1 MKKYFLLVCIIIL
14 ANSCKNNFHAQQK
27 KDVYQ
32 SIVRAFIE
40 DRSSQVKIDSKENI
54 LILGANNS
62 ENDKDSY
69 NIVMSFVNP
78 KLLSGF
84 EYSKVYIIDGYR
96 LIIDESKESKNKSQI
111 FKNSFKETKFENLNQ
126 AENIID
132 YDSKYWLITFNSK
145 NEIIRISPF
154 QKSKYIK
161 DLLLKKG
168 IKFSQ
173 DFEDNE

>member
-1 MKKYFLLVCIIIL
+1 MRKYFLLVCIIIL
-14 ANSCKNNFHAQQK
+14 ANSCKNHLHSQQR

-32 SIVRAFIE
+32 TIVRAFIE
-40 DRSSQVKIDSKENI
+40 NRNSQIKIDSKENI
-54 LILGANNS
+54 LIVGASDS

-84 EYSKVYIIDGYR
+84 EYSKVYMIDGYR

-111 FKNSFKETKFENLNQ
+111 LKNSFKETKFENFNQ
-126 AENIID
+126 AKEIID
-132 YDSKYWLITFNSK
+132 YDSRYWLITFNSK
-145 NEIIRISPF
+145 NEVIRISPF
-154 QKSKYIK
+154 QKSKEIK

-168 IKFSQ
+168 IKFSK
-173 DFEDNE
+173 DFEE